1 MASGYSSTIYFAN
14 KNGKAKQY
22 KVTISVSESTNAINI
37 SNYVTISA
45 KIQPNGSTWQG
56 NAKTMEILWNGSV
69 VGSTKLTSLL
79 SGQSHTATGGF
90 TVFHNGTTGKAS
102 GTIQIKIH
110 SGSTYSTSPKNSTVS
125 AGTATLTTINI
136 AALPTCSI
144 SLSGATPTQVTAKST
159 AVGSIAYVKK
169 NASST
174 LSNLITNYPDLPLM
188 VLDDGSVWVRIF
200 NHDNRASAVLFT
212 SSEALNTQQTYKY
225 SRMNLLTNSL
235 KDSSGKFEFYLK
247 YPTISLTQFNRWKQ
261 TNAPQNE
268 YVNQSSN
275 GKVAGY
281 EAVSV
286 SWTGEGWGGLEV
298 SQGGYAL
305 ADGYTGHN
313 NWWYALASYQA
324 FNNGVPGPNS
334 IVNYRQQELW
344 VRIPGVTGS
353 TVSVSANTN
362 VTITGLQPETEY
374 VFCAGTYNNVGVGM
388 SNTATIT
395 TLVDQASGYVYQNG
409 SWKKGKIFVRQNN
422 SWVKVKKAYGRKD
435 GSWAQSK

>member
-159 AVGSIAYVKK
+159 AAGSIAYVKK

-268 YVNQSSN
+268 YVSQSS
-275 GKVAGY
+275 GSKVAGY

>member
-14 KNGKAKQY
+14 KNGKANQY

-56 NAKTMEILWNGSV
+56 NAKTMEILWNGGV
-69 VGSTKLTSLL
+69 VGSTSLTSLL
-79 SGQSHTATGGF
+79 SGQSHTATGSF

-110 SGSTYSTSPKNSTVS
+110 SGSTYSTSPANGTVS
-125 AGTATLTTINI
+125 AGTATLTTISI
-136 AALPTCSI
+136 AALPTCSL
-144 SLSGATPTQVTAKST
+144 SLSDVTPTQVTAKST

-174 LSNLITNYPDLPLM
+174 LSQLITNYPDLPLM
-188 VLDDGSVWVRIF
+188 VLDDGSVWVRVF
-200 NHDNRASAVLFT
+200 NHDNRAGAVLFT
-212 SSEALNTQQTYKY
+212 SSEVLNTQQTYKY
-225 SRMNLLTNSL
+225 SRLNLLTDSL

-247 YPTISLTQFNRWKQ
+247 YPTNSLSQYNRWKQ

-268 YVNQSSN
+268 YIDQSSSA
-275 GKVAGY
+275 KAAGY
-281 EAVSV
+281 AAIST
-286 SWTGEGWGGLEV
+286 SWTGEGWGGLERC
-298 SQGGYAL
+298 QGGQAL
-305 ADGYTGHN
+305 VDGTTGHG
-313 NWWYALASYQA
+313 NWWYSLGTYQA
-324 FNNGVPGPNS
+324 FNNGIPGPT
-334 IVNYRQQELW
+334 VVCYRQQELW

-353 TVSVSANTN
+353 SVSVSANTN

-388 SNTATIT
+388 SNTASIT

-422 SWVKVKKAYGRKD
+422 AWVKVKKAYGRKD